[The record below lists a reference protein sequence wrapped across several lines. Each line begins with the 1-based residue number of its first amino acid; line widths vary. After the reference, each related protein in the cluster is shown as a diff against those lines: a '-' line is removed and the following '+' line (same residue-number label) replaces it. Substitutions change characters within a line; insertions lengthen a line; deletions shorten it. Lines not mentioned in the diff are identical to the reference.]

1 MKKMQKEHGRIS
13 DLLHPNGTLDRG
25 LDTHKAGVGEEVD
38 EIITPREGG
47 RHGDATLLWAER
59 SKGL

>member
-1 MKKMQKEHGRIS
+1 
-13 DLLHPNGTLDRG
+13 
-25 LDTHKAGVGEEVD
+25 VD

-59 SKGL
+59 SKGLWHQSQGLDRAIHPLLYVISLSRCGGG